1 MIEYV
6 LIDLDGTIFDFNKS
20 EKEAFKKTIYYF
32 NNYIVNDDEANQFS
46 IFNEY
51 FFNKFHNK
59 EMTREEFHYNRF
71 FEIYKYL
78 GLKNNIFEANK
89 YFIETLKYQ
98 ADLYDDSI
106 ESLIYLKNKYKLY
119 VISNGMKEVQIQRL
133 KTSNIYDYFSNFYI
147 SSDVGYNKPDK
158 LFFDYVL
165 HDIGDLDNFKYIII
179 GDRIDSDISGGI
191 NSKIKTIYINRLNCK
206 INEKIYDYEIDTLK
220 KLPSIL

>member
-20 EKEAFKKTIYYF
+20 EKEALKKTIYYF